1 MPVFRLDKESS
12 KCRNVFLSNLC
23 EKDPSKPM
31 TLSHNQGMLA
41 GPCLN
46 RKMSTAVI
54 QLRFDDF
61 VLCFDLKKA
70 FLQIELPPSDQ
81 SKLLFYW
88 YRNVSKKDYS
98 LVVFKHIRLPFGLR
112 CSPALLLLGLYK
124 ILILD
129 TEGDDREI
137 RDLKKSIYDL
147 CYMDNCAL
155 SYSEPKKLEWAFH
168 QLKAIFEPYGFELQQ
183 FITNYGPLSSKLN
196 IEEMSPTSTKLF
208 GLLWDTN
215 SDCLSTQKL
224 CLNSKAST
232 KREILGSIASNFDLY
247 NFCGPIL
254 NRARIFMHN
263 LQCRKD
269 LDWDTR
275 LSPEVINEWKNI
287 SKQVNSSPSIYV
299 NRCVGNRVDKY
310 KLIMFTDSS
319 KTIYGCVLFLFNLRT
334 KSLHFLQAKNRF
346 VNKQLSS
353 KSIPTLEF
361 QAISLGVEI
370 LMQVR
375 DELSGSANVNP
386 IKIVGME
393 LYSDSLV
400 CLHWLAS
407 HVNKFGKLRNL
418 SIFVKNR
425 LENIVKLCEEYPVS
439 FHFCEGHENPADPI
453 TRSLSY
459 KQLQKSNYLSGPDWY
474 DSTNKQCGDLEV
486 IIPNPLISSED
497 MPLEHDSCQLHI
509 VADSDDLRQSHLFS
523 LESCS
528 KFTFVIG
535 VYRRILQFVNV
546 LKIRLRNK
554 FPTRFSHFKVLD
566 ERELILEAN
575 RSAIRNDQKE
585 HFPEIFSYY
594 SHKSKRVKDMPN
606 LISQLNVFLD
616 ENGILRVKS
625 KVNRWKDKEKYT
637 LAPILLARESRLT
650 RLVILHMHIKNS
662 HAGVYS
668 VLSELRK
675 TFWIPKYFSVVKK
688 ELRKCV
694 NCRRFNRRTVKL
706 NQSPY
711 RDFRLDPPNIPYRSI
726 FLDYLGPYY
735 VKINNVK
742 TKVWL
747 LCITCLWSR
756 AINLKICIDLTVP
769 TFLRAFQL
777 HVWEYGFP
785 KNCFSDMGTQIIAG
799 TNIISDFLGDVQ
811 TKQYLQENNINAI
824 QFQQYYKGCNEL
836 GSLVEACVKLVKRL
850 FGSIKNYVLDYFAFE
865 FHIFQV
871 IHLVNRR
878 RIAFKE
884 SLRETNNEIVPSAIT
899 PEILLKGYEFI
910 SLNVIPNL
918 QSIPDLDPTWK
929 PDKF

>member
-1 MPVFRLDKESS
+1 
-12 KCRNVFLSNLC
+12 
-23 EKDPSKPM
+23 
-31 TLSHNQGMLA
+31 
-41 GPCLN
+41 
-46 RKMSTAVI
+46 
-54 QLRFDDF
+54 
-61 VLCFDLKKA
+61 
-70 FLQIELPPSDQ
+70 
-81 SKLLFYW
+81 
-88 YRNVSKKDYS
+88 
-98 LVVFKHIRLPFGLR
+98 
-112 CSPALLLLGLYK
+112 
-124 ILILD
+124 
-129 TEGDDREI
+129 
-137 RDLKKSIYDL
+137 
-147 CYMDNCAL
+147 
-155 SYSEPKKLEWAFH
+155 
-168 QLKAIFEPYGFELQQ
+168 
-183 FITNYGPLSSKLN
+183 
-196 IEEMSPTSTKLF
+196 
-208 GLLWDTN
+208 
-215 SDCLSTQKL
+215 
-224 CLNSKAST
+224 
-232 KREILGSIASNFDLY
+232 
-247 NFCGPIL
+247 
-254 NRARIFMHN
+254 
-263 LQCRKD
+263 
-269 LDWDTR
+269 
-275 LSPEVINEWKNI
+275 
-287 SKQVNSSPSIYV
+287 
-299 NRCVGNRVDKY
+299 
-310 KLIMFTDSS
+310 MFTDSS

-370 LMQVR
+370 LMHVR

-528 KFTFVIG
+528 KFTFVVG

-575 RSAIRNDQKE
+575 RPAIRNDQKE

-747 LCITCLWSR
+747 VCITCLWSR

-878 RIAFKE
+878 PIAFKE

-929 PDKF
+929 PDKDHVSQVKDNYYKLRKARESLTDIYNNEFLGQLIYQATNSNSRYKPKAHTKLQVGDIVLLKEPYSKPSNYPMGIVKDLQVNSLDEVTGATVKKGNKELVKRHSSSLIPLLSVKECLNTLDGSLDTHIQPNNDEISDTHSKPTNGKQIPPKRKAALKSRENTLKLIRDNNI